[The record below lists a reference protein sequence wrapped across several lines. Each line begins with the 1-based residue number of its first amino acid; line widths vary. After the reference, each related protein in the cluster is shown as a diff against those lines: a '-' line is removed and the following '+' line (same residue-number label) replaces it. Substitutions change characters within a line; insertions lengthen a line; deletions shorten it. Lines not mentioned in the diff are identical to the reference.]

1 MAYRIGGYL
10 LDPEAYELRRDG
22 VPVPVEPQV
31 FELLVFLIA
40 NRERAL
46 SKDEIIERVWAGRI
60 VSDATLSSRI
70 RTARQAL
77 GDDGS
82 AQRLIRTIHGRGFRF
97 IGDVEDV
104 STVASNGQRQEV
116 YVALHDDGKTPAVV
130 SPEADAASGAQ
141 PAGAAL
147 LARRWPAAIAAPA
160 ALIVA
165 SVGLAGFFLLR
176 HAPGSGE
183 VTTQQPGSTS
193 PAASNATR
201 PTFRDC
207 ESCPELV
214 VLPEGHFLM
223 GGAPTDKRRWNV
235 ELPQHLVRITKPFA
249 IGKYEVTVEEFA
261 AFADATGYQ
270 PAARCNVFSLELDR
284 WVGKNTTFRDPN
296 YPQSGS
302 HPVTCVSWIDAKA
315 YTAWLSDKTG
325 KPYRLP
331 SEAEWEYAARA
342 GTTTPL
348 SFGDYSHRQICAY
361 AKFADAST
369 RFAWRD
375 ESCTSNFG
383 HGAAPVGQHQPNP
396 WGLHDMHGNV
406 WEWVEDC
413 WHASYNGAPADAAPW
428 LEGDGGDCAHR
439 ITRGG
444 SWRNAIQDLR
454 VTARLR
460 YPTIHAA
467 QVRGFRVA
475 LFPEGK

>member
-1 MAYRIGGYL
+1 MVYRIGAYL

-22 VPVPVEPQV
+22 VLVPVEPQV

-40 NRERAL
+40 NRERAP

-97 IGDVEDV
+97 IGDVEEV
-104 STVASNGQRQEV
+104 SAVASNEHRQE
-116 YVALHDDGKTPAVV
+116 AHLAPHDDAKAPDVV
-130 SPEADAASGAQ
+130 PPKADATPDAGRAS
-141 PAGAAL
+141 AAL
-147 LARRWPAAIAAPA
+147 LARRWPAVIAVIAVAIAGLTGLYLLSRSPGLSEVQTREPRSPSLA
-160 ALIVA
+160 A
-165 SVGLAGFFLLR
+165 
-176 HAPGSGE
+176 SGE
-183 VTTQQPGSTS
+183 R
-193 PAASNATR
+193 R

-207 ESCPELV
+207 EACPEMV
-214 VLPEGHFLM
+214 VLTEGLFLM
-223 GGAPTDKRRWNV
+223 GGAPSDKRRWNV
-235 ELPQHLVRITKPFA
+235 ELPQHLVRITKRFA
-249 IGKYEVTVEEFA
+249 IGKYEVTVDEFA
-261 AFADATGYQ
+261 AFVDATGYQ
-270 PAARCNVFSLELDR
+270 PAGRCNVFVLELDR
-284 WVGKNTTFRDPN
+284 WVGKSTTFRDPN
-296 YPQSGS
+296 YPQSPS
-302 HPVTCVSWIDAKA
+302 HPVTCVNWVDAKA
-315 YTAWLSDKTG
+315 YTAWLSERTG

-331 SEAEWEYAARA
+331 SEAEWEYAARG

-348 SFGDYSHRQICAY
+348 SFGDYSHKRICDH

-375 ESCTSNFG
+375 ESCSSNFG
-383 HGAAPVGQHQPNP
+383 HGAAPVGRHQPNP

-413 WHASYNGAPADAAPW
+413 WHASYNGAPGDGTPW
-428 LEGDGGDCAHR
+428 LEGNDGDCAHR

-444 SWRNAIQDLR
+444 SWRNAVQDLR
-454 VTARLR
+454 VTTRLR
-460 YPTIHAA
+460 YPTSHAA

>member
-77 GDDGS
+77 DDDGS

-97 IGDVEDV
+97 VGDVEEV
-104 STVASNGQRQEV
+104 SAVASNGHRQE
-116 YVALHDDGKTPAVV
+116 ASAAPHDDGKA
-130 SPEADAASGAQ
+130 SAAM
-141 PAGAAL
+141 PPDAGAAL
-147 LARRWPAAIAAPA
+147 GPGRAGAALHARRWPAAVAAIA
-160 ALIVA
+160 VVG
-165 SVGLAGFFLLR
+165 VGLTGLYLLNR
-176 HAPGSGE
+176 SSDFSE
-183 VTTQQPGSTS
+183 VRTQQPSSPSLTATS
-193 PAASNATR
+193 NGTR

-207 ESCPELV
+207 EACPEMV
-214 VLPEGHFLM
+214 VLPEGLFLM

-249 IGKYEVTVEEFA
+249 IGKYEVTVDEFA
-261 AFADATGYQ
+261 AFVDATGYE
-270 PAARCNVFSLELDR
+270 PAARCNVFVLDLDR
-284 WVGKNTTFRDPN
+284 WVAKSTTFRDPS
-296 YPQSGS
+296 YLQSRS
-302 HPVTCVSWIDAKA
+302 HPVTCISWVDAKA
-315 YTAWLSDKTG
+315 YTAWLGEKTG

-331 SEAEWEYAARA
+331 SEAEWEYAARG

-348 SFGDYSHRQICAY
+348 SFGDYSHKRICDY

-375 ESCTSNFG
+375 ETCNSNFG

-413 WHASYNGAPADAAPW
+413 WHASYNGAPGDGAPW
-428 LEGDGGDCAHR
+428 LEGNGGDCAHR